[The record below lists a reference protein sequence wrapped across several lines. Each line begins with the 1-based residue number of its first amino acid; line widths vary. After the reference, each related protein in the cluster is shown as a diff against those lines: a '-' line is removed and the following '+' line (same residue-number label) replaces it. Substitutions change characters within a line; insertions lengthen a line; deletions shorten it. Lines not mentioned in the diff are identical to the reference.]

1 MPTIHATAIIHPTAE
16 LHGTVSVGPYSII
29 ESGVAIDSGTQVG
42 SHVFID
48 QYTRIGKDCQIFP
61 FAAIGTAPQDKKF
74 KGEKTE
80 VVLGDGNVIREYVT
94 INRGTPGGGGVTLL
108 GDQNLLMA
116 YTHVAHDCRL
126 GNGIVMA
133 NVATLGGHVILG
145 DHSTIGG
152 LAAIHQ
158 FARVGAYAYV
168 GGMTGVIQ
176 DIPPFVIASG
186 DRAKLFGLNIVGLK
200 RFNFSNEVIL
210 ALKKTYQLVI
220 RSHLTIQEAMI
231 RVEKEV
237 PVYPEVQ
244 QFLEFVRNS
253 QRGIPR
259 R

>member
-1 MPTIHATAIIHPTAE
+1 MSPSIGGLRAE
-16 LHGTVSVGPYSII
+16 
-29 ESGVAIDSGTQVG
+29 A
-42 SHVFID
+42 
-48 QYTRIGKDCQIFP
+48 
-61 FAAIGTAPQDKKF
+61 
-74 KGEKTE
+74 
-80 VVLGDGNVIREYVT
+80 
-94 INRGTPGGGGVTLL
+94 GVTRL

-133 NVATLGGHVILG
+133 NVATLGGHVVLE
-145 DHSTIGG
+145 DYSTIGG
-152 LAAIHQ
+152 LAAVHQ

-200 RFNFSNEVIL
+200 RYNFSNEVIL
-210 ALKKTYQLVI
+210 ALKKTYQMVI

-253 QRGIPR
+253 KRGIPR

>member
-1 MPTIHATAIIHPTAE
+1 MSTIHATAIIHPTAE

-29 ESGVAIDSGTQVG
+29 EGGVFIDSGTQIG
-42 SHVFID
+42 SHVIID

-61 FAAIGTAPQDKKF
+61 FTSIGTAPQDKKF
-74 KGEKTE
+74 RGEKTE
-80 VVLGDGNVIREYVT
+80 VVMGDGNVIREYVT
-94 INRGTPGGGGVTLL
+94 INRGTPGGGGVTRL

-133 NVATLGGHVILG
+133 NVATLGGHVVLE
-145 DHSTIGG
+145 DNATIGG

-168 GGMTGVIQ
+168 GGMTGVVQ

-210 ALKKTYQLVI
+210 ALKKTYQMVI

-237 PVYPEVQ
+237 PVYPEVK